1 MHLFEPNNLFKSSY
15 MLLSNNGGMWLL
27 SLVLNVFMIHWR
39 TEDEPVLSQRRSQSA
54 WRERDVLS
62 SFRWSVCAALRSCW
76 NVSGMLQCTLGNG
89 CFQLQPWVTNGN
101 HAMTEEASGLWMN
114 LLAAQQTGF
123 SLSLPSTDT
132 HYTWPYIRAAALRSE
147 ITPSTHV
154 YFSKRWIISLR
165 HVPWLIWC
173 GVWACNFQYQNVL
186 NVTGL
191 QKMFTEKIMGY

>member
-1 MHLFEPNNLFKSSY
+1 MCIIKIHLFEFKSSY
-15 MLLSNNGGMWLL
+15 MLLSNNDGGIRLL

-101 HAMTEEASGLWMN
+101 HAMTEEASGFVNESPRCSADWFL
-114 LLAAQQTGF
+114 
-123 SLSLPSTDT
+123 SLSLPSTNT

-147 ITPSTHV
+147 ITPEHTC
-154 YFSKRWIISLR
+154 L
-165 HVPWLIWC
+165 L
-173 GVWACNFQYQNVL
+173 L
-186 NVTGL
+186 
-191 QKMFTEKIMGY
+191 